1 MKLYVIIT
9 LLVILLIILFYNVY
23 NESFSDLP
31 KPVTENTR
39 VRVDFT
45 CPSSDQ
51 KNIFDRFD
59 FVQKANSNG
68 VCISNYTKI
77 NNYFGLTNLCL
88 PNCPP
93 GYSISSQDN
102 TLCIANVCYNT
113 KDLSEN
119 ILNSW
124 RNTCSVLYKNEFR
137 LTSTIASISTVTN
150 SFNDQFRTINSNYT
164 DLNNRLNSFN
174 CSGAANSAKCAIR
187 DRHMRDIGSN
197 YTNLNDLTQDINYNY
212 NYLSNRKNAYN
223 RVYYDLLCDRY
234 I

>member
-23 NESFSDLP
+23 NESFANLP
-31 KPVTENTR
+31 KPVTVNTP

-59 FVQKANSNG
+59 YATKSISNI
-68 VCISNYTKI
+68 CPSNYTKI
-77 NNYFGLTNLCL
+77 NNYFGISNLCL
-88 PNCPP
+88 PNCPS
-93 GYSISSQDN
+93 GYTVSSNDI

-113 KDLSEN
+113 PDLSEN

-124 RNTCSVLYKNEFR
+124 RNTCSVIYKNQYS
-137 LTSTIASISTVTN
+137 LASTIASISTVSR
-150 SFNDQFRTINSNYT
+150 SFNNQFTIVNSQYT
-164 DLNNRLNSFN
+164 DLNTTLSGFN
-174 CSGAANSAKCAIR
+174 CSINPAKCQIR

-197 YTNLNDLTQDINYNY
+197 YTILNSLTQDINSNY
-212 NYLSNRKNAYN
+212 IYLSNRKNVYD
-223 RVYYDLLCDRY
+223 RIYYDLLCDRY